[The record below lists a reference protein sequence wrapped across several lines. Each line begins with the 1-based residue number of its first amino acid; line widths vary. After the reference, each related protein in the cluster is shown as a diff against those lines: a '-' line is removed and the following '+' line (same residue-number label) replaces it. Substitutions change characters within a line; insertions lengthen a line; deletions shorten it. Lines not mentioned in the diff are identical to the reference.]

1 VKSFIES
8 LFFWNTLESECVFL
22 AAIANV
28 YWHETR
34 TNCKYIPTKTQT
46 PGYLVT
52 SFDPKMLFWKW
63 TAICGE
69 LLKRMQQLFGNP
81 QCTMFVLSWK
91 NKPIGHHC
99 QSVINEISPNIFCIV
114 SMNGLAVA
122 YTIGRAFFY
131 CIYCGHD
138 RKWQITSWSSL
149 ADTRAGPNAII
160 QASNTRWFFRANIRI
175 LVPRKKHHQK
185 QH

>member
-1 VKSFIES
+1 MMWNLLSNHCSFEIHWS
-8 LFFWNTLESECVFL
+8 LNVFL

-99 QSVINEISPNIFCIV
+99 QSVINEKSKYFLIETKCGQPHIIMAEARSQSLSPPMRV
-114 SMNGLAVA
+114 RK
-122 YTIGRAFFY
+122 IGF
-131 CIYCGHD
+131 
-138 RKWQITSWSSL
+138 WT
-149 ADTRAGPNAII
+149 
-160 QASNTRWFFRANIRI
+160 
-175 LVPRKKHHQK
+175 
-185 QH
+185 